1 MKAKVKVSLRR
12 VYLGT
17 EDLVAISIGDLDLGY
32 IQFKISLIVD
42 K

>member
-1 MKAKVKVSLRR
+1 MKVKLRR
-12 VYLGT
+12 VYLST
-17 EDLVAISIGDLDLGY
+17 EDLVAIRISGLDLGY